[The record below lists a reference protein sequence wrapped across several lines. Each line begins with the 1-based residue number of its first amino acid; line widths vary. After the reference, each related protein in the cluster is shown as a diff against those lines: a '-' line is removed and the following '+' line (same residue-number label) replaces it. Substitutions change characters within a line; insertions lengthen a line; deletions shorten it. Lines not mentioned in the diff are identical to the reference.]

1 MKNILTKIDNI
12 IYNIINNIII
22 IYNMEHNNTNTE
34 EEDTIQS
41 LKLKNNNLKN
51 YIETLNPLEY
61 KALAISIRE
70 LETSFSLEKSIGYIS
85 YIKSLK

>member
-1 MKNILTKIDNI
+1 
-12 IYNIINNIII
+12 
-22 IYNMEHNNTNTE
+22 MEHNNTNTNTNTE
-34 EEDTIQS
+34 ELIQS
-41 LKLKNNNLKN
+41 LKLKNNTLKN

-70 LETSFSLEKSIGYIS
+70 LETSFSLEKSTGYIS

>member
-1 MKNILTKIDNI
+1 
-12 IYNIINNIII
+12 
-22 IYNMEHNNTNTE
+22 MEHNNTNTE

-51 YIETLNPLEY
+51 YIETLKPLEY